1 MGKRG
6 RKPNPD
12 KRPGYFYEEEEKAFV
27 EYINAKTKEEK
38 EKIFKEK
45 LHRPFTKM
53 IQSIIRRYKLY
64 TPNETFDTIFDDT
77 FSFLMIKMNYFD
89 PNAGKKAYSYC
100 GTICKNYL
108 IKQIND
114 FDKYQKRN
122 ASYEDNS
129 VALDDKIE
137 LSYSENNDKNFISEL
152 IENVKIEIK
161 NILDNKEKNNLN
173 ENEIKIGNALINILE
188 NWEDLFLQMGSDK
201 FNKSSIYMFIKET
214 TLLEMKEVRDG
225 MKKYKNIY
233 NSIKNKMLKQY

>member
-1 MGKRG
+1 MGRRG
-6 RKPNPD
+6 RKPNPE
-12 KRPGYFYEEEEKAFV
+12 KKTGYFYEEEEKAFV
-27 EYINAKTKEEK
+27 DYINAKTKEEK
-38 EKIFKEK
+38 DKIFNEK

-64 TPNETFDTIFDDT
+64 TPNETFDTIFDDA
-77 FSFLMIKMNYFD
+77 FSFLMIKMNYFNPD
-89 PNAGKKAYSYC
+89 AGKKAYSYC

-137 LSYSENNDKNFISEL
+137 LSYCDNTDKNFISDL
-152 IENVKIEIK
+152 IDNVKNEINDMLSNSEK
-161 NILDNKEKNNLN
+161 NGLSDNDVKVGNALLGILDN
-173 ENEIKIGNALINILE
+173 
-188 NWEDLFLQMGSDK
+188 WEELFLQMGSDK

-214 TLLEMKEVRDG
+214 TLLDIKDVRDS
-225 MKKYKNIY
+225 MKKYKKIY
-233 NSIKNKMLKQY
+233 NSIKNNMLKQS